1 MPKNKEYTSSTNHMV
16 VKKIVISKYLE
27 DVDIVRMLDSPFFAL
42 MLDKS
47 IDRGLEKHLVIYAT
61 QKGWGLQWPKST

>member
-27 DVDIVRMLDSPFFAL
+27 DVDIVRMLDSPFSAL

-47 IDRGLEKHLVIYAT
+47 IYCSLEKLVIYAT
-61 QKGWGLQWPKST
+61 QKGLGLQCPKST